1 MQDRAI
7 TPVVGGIIML
17 AIVVILAGVLAT
29 FALGFDDRLVRPAP
43 QVALDVSN
51 YDPGGSDNGGKPYL
65 EIHHQ
70 AGDIADGTKVFIRD
84 ESGNEVAWSDVWTA
98 GPTVGPGSYAHID
111 GCGSDG
117 VLDQVTSKGQT
128 YYVVFKDGGQTLTIR
143 EVTVP
148 SEPMGTGTC

>member
-1 MQDRAI
+1 MDRAVS
-7 TPVVGGIIML
+7 PVVGGAIML
-17 AIVVILAGVLAT
+17 AIVVILAGVVAT
-29 FALGFDDRLVRPAP
+29 FALGFDDRLVEPAP
-43 QVALDVSN
+43 QVALDVTH
-51 YDPGGSDNGGKPYL
+51 YDPAGSNNGGKPYL

-70 AGDIADGTKVFIRD
+70 AGAIADGTMVFIRD

-117 VLDQVTSKGQT
+117 ALDQLTHEGQV
-128 YYVVFKDGGQTLTIR
+128 YYVVFENGGETLTIR

-148 SEPMGTGTC
+148 SEPTGTTTC